1 MAIAFAAHKA
11 AKRSSTSE
19 SSVPQSSTLE
29 SLLKEQCLRDKKF
42 VALYGD
48 VHPSIS
54 GEKFIREWRET
65 QWWASNA
72 ATWAAMYYESPYFV
86 LNMMW
91 TEKNGGRKSD
101 QKCTVM

>member
-1 MAIAFAAHKA
+1 MSVAFAAHKA
-11 AKRSSTSE
+11 ARRRSSSDSSIPGPSPLE
-19 SSVPQSSTLE
+19 SS
-29 SLLKEQCLRDKKF
+29 LKEKCLNDKKF

-72 ATWAAMYYESPYFV
+72 ATWAGVYYKSPYFV
-86 LNMMW
+86 LSMMW
-91 TEKNGGRKSD
+91 DEKNEGRKIDS
-101 QKCTVM
+101 KCIVM